1 MKNCRVDP
9 RSSHFLYAKEA
20 LRVNSSRDPAV
31 VPQNNAHSTVFR
43 MPACIRITFY
53 GLWLALQS
61 NLWDLSGSTKKS
73 TNMLHNQISWR
84 IERGILQVTT
94 QSIDISSQMSRH
106 SQVLNKSP
114 DTRKK
119 QLGIHN
125 SMLLKY
131 HLRYSLECGYQCI
144 KLNLEL
150 RYFRYQWCFYSR
162 PESKLKV
169 DLYT

>member
-1 MKNCRVDP
+1 MKRVNLDHSLATPKQRPDSVKNCRVDP
-9 RSSHFLYAKEA
+9 RSNYFLYAKEA
-20 LRVNSSRDPAV
+20 LGVNSLRDPAV

-106 SQVLNKSP
+106 SQVLNKS
-114 DTRKK
+114 TNSLKK
-119 QLGIHN
+119 HWEYIIWYYW
-125 SMLLKY
+125 STT
-131 HLRYSLECGYQCI
+131 CGT
-144 KLNLEL
+144 
-150 RYFRYQWCFYSR
+150 S
-162 PESKLKV
+162 
-169 DLYT
+169 